1 MGAMKVWD
9 GTTWQTVAPFS
20 ERASCF
26 VGPDQPAGVAYAGD
40 LWWDTDDPTIAY
52 PGAELAY
59 NQITA
64 NGSITATTAATANL
78 IIDGTSRAYDGSSIM
93 VETWAGVVTCPVTSG
108 GATILTLWDGSTDL
122 GVIGEVWNGSTASNP
137 GITIYGR
144 RRITPTVGT
153 HNYRLCGWTNI
164 AGTQTV
170 YAGAGGTGGAQSPA
184 YIRVTRV

>member
-26 VGPDQPAGVAYAGD
+26 VGPDAPVGTAYAGD

-64 NGSITATTAATANL
+64 NVTLSATTAATAAL
-78 IIDGTSRAYDGSSIM
+78 VVDGVTRTYDGSPVV
-93 VETWAGVVTCPVTSG
+93 VEFFATAVGAPAGQYSV
-108 GATILTLWDGSTDL
+108 IQLWDGTTDL
-122 GVIGEVWNGSTASNP
+122 ATQLGQVGGGSATVAAL
-137 GITIYGR
+137 YGR
-144 RRITPTVGT
+144 RRLTPTVGS
-153 HNYRLCGWTNI
+153 HNYRALGWVTGGN
-164 AGTQTV
+164 GTV
-170 YAGAGGTGGAQSPA
+170 YSNTAAYAPA
-184 YIRVTRV
+184 FIRVTRV